1 MTELLGQLGGT
12 ARGLARTGLVFTVV
26 LGLALG
32 ITVARALSSAD
43 RGSDREPL
51 T

>member
-1 MTELLGQLGGT
+1 MTQLLGELSGT
-12 ARGLARTGLVFTVV
+12 ARGLARTGLAVTVV

-32 ITVARALSSAD
+32 ITVARALSFAD
-43 RGSDREPL
+43 SRPNREPL

>member
-1 MTELLGQLGGT
+1 MTQLLGQLGGT
-12 ARGLARTGLVFTVV
+12 ARELARTGLALTVV

-43 RGSDREPL
+43 RGPVREPL